1 MSVEPVCPAAGSPG
15 PAAASRG
22 PASHASGTP
31 VLSVRDL
38 TIALP
43 AGADRPNAVE
53 RVSFDI
59 AAGETVCVV
68 GESGS
73 GKSVLAYSL
82 IGLLPRELRV
92 VGGSARLAVRLAEP
106 LPTARAG
113 RPPGRGSDF
122 GVDLDLATLS
132 QRDFRSLRG
141 SGIGF
146 VFQEP
151 MTALNPVMRVGDQI
165 EELLRAH
172 ARLSAGERRTRML
185 EMLARVRLPDPP
197 AMLERHPHR
206 LSGGQ
211 RQRIVIA
218 MALLLR
224 PVLLIADEP
233 TTALDVTTQAEILSL
248 VRELA
253 REQGTAT
260 LFITHD
266 MGVVSEIAD
275 RILVLNQGVQ
285 EEYGARDQVLQA
297 PRADYTRMLLAAV
310 PSLAPPAPRELARGP
325 VRLEARALGMRYSER
340 RWPRAAKQTVALQDF
355 ALALREGETV
365 GIVGESG
372 SGKTTAARCLLRLLE
387 PTAGAIAWD
396 GAEVTHASRAR
407 LRRARDAVQ
416 IVFQDPNRSL
426 NPRWTAGKS
435 IVEGALNLGVPRDE
449 AWARARELM
458 RRVRL
463 PEASL
468 ARYPHQFSGGQRQRL
483 AIARAL
489 AVRPRVL
496 VADEAVSALDV
507 SVQAQ
512 ILALLRELRDE
523 LKLALLFITHDL
535 RVAAQLCDR
544 VMVMQAGQVVEEGLT
559 AQVFGVPRHAYTR
572 ALLAAAP
579 GRGAMG
585 VGGLFD
591 S

>member
-1 MSVEPVCPAAGSPG
+1 MTVGGAGSG
-15 PAAASRG
+15 PDAASPRQAARAPG
-22 PASHASGTP
+22 AP

-43 AGADRPNAVE
+43 AGADRPHAVE

-82 IGLLPRELRV
+82 IGLLPKDLRV
-92 VGGSARLAVRLAEP
+92 TSGAARLAVRRPEPSPAGGLAQP
-106 LPTARAG
+106 RG
-113 RPPGRGSDF
+113 RDLDL
-122 GVDLDLATLS
+122 DLDLATLS
-132 QRDFRSLRG
+132 QREFRTLRG

-172 ARLSAGERRTRML
+172 TRLSAPARRARML

-197 AMLERHPHR
+197 AMLARHPHR

-224 PVLLIADEP
+224 PALLIADEP

-253 REQGTAT
+253 RGQGTAT

-275 RILVLNQGVQ
+275 RVLVLNQGVQ
-285 EEYGARDQVLQA
+285 EEYGARDQVLRS

-310 PSLAPPAPRELARGP
+310 PSLAPPAPRAAAAGP
-325 VRLEARALGMRYSER
+325 VRLEAGGLGMRYIER
-340 RWPRAAKQTVALQDF
+340 RWLRAAKQTLALHDF

-372 SGKTTAARCLLRLLE
+372 SGKTTAARCLIRLLE

-396 GAEVTHASRAR
+396 GADVTHASRAR

-426 NPRWTAGKS
+426 NPRWTAGRS

-449 AWARARELM
+449 AWSRARELM

-512 ILALLRELRDE
+512 ILALLRELQEE

-544 VMVMQAGQVVEEGLT
+544 VMVMQAGQVVEEGPT
-559 AQVFGVPRHAYTR
+559 AQVFGSPRHAYTQ

-579 GRGAMG
+579 GRG
-585 VGGLFD
+585 
-591 S
+591 